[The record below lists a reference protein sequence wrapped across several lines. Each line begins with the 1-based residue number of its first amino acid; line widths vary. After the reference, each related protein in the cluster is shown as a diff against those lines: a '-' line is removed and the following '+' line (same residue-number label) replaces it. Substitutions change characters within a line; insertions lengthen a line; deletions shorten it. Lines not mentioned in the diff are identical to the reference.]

1 MNLSERQK
9 KYLRGLGHHLK
20 PLITVGENGVSKNL
34 LFEFNETLDHHEL
47 IKVKVRAS
55 DRHARNTIINSICE
69 DKAIQIVQRIGNIVL
84 VYRANPKK
92 EPEKQLRIPSY
103 HS

>member
-1 MNLSERQK
+1 MNLNEKQK

-20 PLITVGENGVSKNL
+20 PLITVGENGISKTL
-34 LFEFNETLDHHEL
+34 LFEFKKTLDHHEL

-55 DRHARNTIINSICE
+55 DRHIRNSIINDLFE
-69 DKAIQIVQRIGNIVL
+69 DKAIQIIQRIGNIVL

-92 EPEKQLRIPSY
+92 EPEKKLRIPSY
-103 HS
+103 